1 VPAVHRNTVV
11 VTDQHAALPLR
22 KSRTRISECRQDPGC
37 SDEVCWIQNGLS
49 IHPDVNMI
57 SNIGFDDRATHIK
70 KPNRFA
76 NLAAHDIEFPLRHP
90 ATMIC
95 NSTADHFIQRT
106 VFTPSTASNKASGQR

>member
-1 VPAVHRNTVV
+1 MC
-11 VTDQHAALPLR
+11 Q
-22 KSRTRISECRQDPGC
+22 GG

-57 SNIGFDDRATHIK
+57 SNIGFDERATHIK

-76 NLAAHDIEFPLRHP
+76 KLAAHDIEFPLRHP

-106 VFTPSTASNKASGQR
+106 VFTPSTAFNKASGQR